1 MKYGK
6 YIGWLLALS
15 PILVMRD
22 FTPVN
27 ELTYLSI
34 AEESLR
40 DGHLFTLFN
49 HGMIY
54 GDKPPFYFWIIMA
67 GKQLFGIHSML
78 WLSLFSFIPALI
90 ILRVMDKWT
99 QSEMGASYRIT
110 AQLLLLTTV
119 YFLGTAVVVRMD
131 MLLAMF
137 IVLALYTFYKMY
149 MGKSSPADKWLFPI
163 YIFMA
168 MFTKGPFG
176 LLIPAVSILVFL
188 AVNKQAKQFFHYF
201 GWQTCGIIL
210 FPTVLWI
217 LADYYEGGMDYLNNL
232 LFHQT
237 LSRALNSFAHKKA
250 FYFYFTSMWYAMAPW
265 VLLYVTALIV
275 GIKEKIWQT
284 PIQKLFLITFGV
296 TFLMLSCVSA
306 KLEIY
311 LLPAYPFLV
320 FYTVYVMEKTVHKK
334 VFLAGLLLPSI
345 LICFALPTMFV
356 MKSMHIQ
363 SQLQNPFIYAMASV
377 ATLTGI
383 VSAIILCKGRMIKG
397 VQVFVGGFLCAL
409 FVGGCS
415 LPSLNAELGYTQL
428 AHRMQLISK
437 QTGIHRFC
445 GYYIRS
451 ARDMDVY
458 FHTKVVKIP
467 NDSIEKIA
475 DQAKPFI
482 LFMPEKYAEEKGIAE
497 NWIKEKPQ
505 YREGDYHI
513 IIYN

>member
-6 YIGWLLALS
+6 YIVWLLALS
-15 PILVMRD
+15 PILLIRD

-34 AEESLR
+34 AEESIR
-40 DGHLFTLFN
+40 DGHFFTLFN

-67 GKQLFGIHSML
+67 GKQWFGVHSIL
-78 WLSLFSFIPALI
+78 WLSLFSFIPALV
-90 ILRVMDKWT
+90 ILHIMDKWT
-99 QSEMGASYRIT
+99 QAEISAPYRIT
-110 AQLLLLTTV
+110 AQLLLLTTT

-137 IVLALYTFYKMY
+137 IILALYTFYKMY

-176 LLIPAVSILVFL
+176 LLIPAASIFVFL
-188 AVNKQAKQFFHYF
+188 VTNKEGKQFFHYF
-201 GWQTCGIIL
+201 GWQTCGTIL
-210 FPTVLWI
+210 LPTALWI
-217 LADYYEGGMDYLNNL
+217 FADYYEGGIDYLNNL

-237 LSRALNSFAHKKA
+237 FSRALNSFAHKKA

-265 VLLYVTALIV
+265 TLLYVMALIV
-275 GIKEKIWQT
+275 GIKEKIWKT
-284 PIQKLFLITFGV
+284 SAQKLFLITFGV

-311 LLPAYPFLV
+311 LLPVYPFLA
-320 FYTVYVMEKTVHKK
+320 FYTVYVMEKATYKK
-334 VFLAGLLLPSI
+334 MFLVGLFIPSVI
-345 LICFALPTMFV
+345 ISFALPAMFV

-363 SQLQNPFIYAMASV
+363 PLLQNPFIYTMATV
-377 ATLTGI
+377 VTLTGI
-383 VSAIILCKGRMIKG
+383 ISCIILCQGKIVKG
-397 VQVFVGGFLCAL
+397 VQLFAGGLLCAL
-409 FVGGCS
+409 FIGSWS

-428 AHRMQLISK
+428 ANRIQLISN
-437 QTGIHRFC
+437 QTGIRHFC

-475 DQAKPFI
+475 DQTKPFI
-482 LFMPEKYAEEKGIAE
+482 LFMPTKYAEEQDVAE
-497 NWIKEKPQ
+497 NWIKGKPR
-505 YREGDYHI
+505 YREGNYNI